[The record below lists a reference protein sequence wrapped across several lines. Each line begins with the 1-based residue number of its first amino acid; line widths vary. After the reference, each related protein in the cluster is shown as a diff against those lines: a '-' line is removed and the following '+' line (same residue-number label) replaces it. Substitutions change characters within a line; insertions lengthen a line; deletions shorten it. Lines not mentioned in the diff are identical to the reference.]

1 MSVIGTDVGTLM
13 TTLFLETN
21 PDIGL
26 DILHQMAQMD
36 GAVGV
41 GQGTGDENL
50 ALAVGHRWL

>member
-1 MSVIGTDVGTLM
+1 MATL
-13 TTLFLETN
+13 LLETN
-21 PDIGL
+21 PDISL

-36 GAVGV
+36 GTVGV